1 MLSTRFTAA
10 FAVVLA
16 SVMLAFS
23 GLAVAQTPSDDAYS
37 GLAAEQQ
44 AAAGGGDDDDT
55 AGTVAAAEEGS
66 LPFTGFEVGIA
77 LLAGT
82 ALIGTGLLVRRA
94 SRDDAA

>member
-1 MLSTRFTAA
+1 MLSTRFTAV
-10 FAVVLA
+10 FAAVLA

-23 GLAVAQTPSDDAYS
+23 GLAVAQTPSDNAYS

-44 AAAGGGDDDDT
+44 AAAGGDDN
-55 AGTVAAAEEGS
+55 GTVNTTAAAEEGS

-82 ALIGTGLLVRRA
+82 ALLGTGLLVRRA
-94 SRDDAA
+94 ARDDAS

>member
-1 MLSTRFTAA
+1 MLSTRFTAV
-10 FAVVLA
+10 FAAVLA
-16 SVMLAFS
+16 SVTLAFS

-44 AAAGGGDDDDT
+44 AAAGGDGGGPVGTT
-55 AGTVAAAEEGS
+55 ATAEEGS

-94 SRDDAA
+94 SRGDAA